1 MNNERKFY
9 GLLNDVVF
17 KYVFGRNENTKPL
30 ISLLN
35 AILRLE
41 GKDKIESIEVL
52 NPFNYREYLGDKMS
66 IVDTRVKDGNGLF
79 YNIEVQNYN
88 DKAFAQRVG
97 YYLAKTYVGQIKD
110 GDDYD
115 LLKTATGIAFM
126 DFELFGSK
134 ELHEK
139 FSFKNEKSDI
149 TIENFMI
156 IHFFNI
162 SKVCLEQNAEND
174 NLYDRWLQTLR
185 LTEKYDTMKSEIS
198 SLTQNEE
205 GMIMAIEL
213 MNRANSDSQLR
224 ELIFDREESKRY
236 SRYIIDSEV
245 RARKAAEEK
254 LKLAEEEAKR
264 VMQEA
269 RQAAR
274 QAVQE
279 AKQAAEQEVKQAV
292 QAAKQ
297 AAEQADQ
304 KLLSVIQKVV
314 NTNKKM
320 GLSSSENIDYIMNCF
335 GLTKEEAIQ
344 AVS

>member
-1 MNNERKFY
+1 MHNERKFY

-35 AILRLE
+35 AVLRLE
-41 GKDKIESIEVL
+41 GKDRIENIEVL

-97 YYLAKTYVGQIKD
+97 YYLAKTYVGQIKED
-110 GDDYD
+110 DDYD

-139 FSFKNEKSDI
+139 FSFKNENSDI
-149 TIENFMI
+149 TIENFMTM
-156 IHFFNI
+156 HFFNI
-162 SKVCLEQNAEND
+162 SKVCLELNAKNED
-174 NLYDRWLQTLR
+174 LYDRWLQTLR
-185 LTEKYDTMKSEIS
+185 LTEEYDTMKSEVA

-213 MNRANSDSQLR
+213 MNRANSDRQLR

-245 RARKAAEEK
+245 RARKAAEAK
-254 LKLAEEEAKR
+254 LMLAEQKAN
-264 VMQEA
+264 
-269 RQAAR
+269 
-274 QAVQE
+274 QAVLE
-279 AKQAAEQEVKQAV
+279 AEHKANQAV
-292 QAAKQ
+292 KEANKKL
-297 AAEQADQ
+297 EQAKEQ
-304 KLLSVIQKVV
+304 SIIILVNACKELGSSLKETVKLI
-314 NTNKKM
+314 TNKYQ
-320 GLSSSENIDYIMNCF
+320 LSEKHAIDIVEQNW
-335 GLTKEEAIQ
+335 K
-344 AVS
+344 

>member
-41 GKDKIESIEVL
+41 GKDRIESIEVL

-97 YYLAKTYVGQIKD
+97 YYLAKTYVGQIKED
-110 GDDYD
+110 DDYD

-149 TIENFMI
+149 TIENFI
-156 IHFFNI
+156 IMHFFNI
-162 SKVCLEQNAEND
+162 SKVCLEQNAKND
-174 NLYDRWLQTLR
+174 NLYDRWLQTLH
-185 LTEKYDTMKSEIS
+185 LTEKYDTMKDKVA

-245 RARKAAEEK
+245 RARKAVEEK
-254 LKLAEEEAKR
+254 LKLAEQKALLAEQKANKTS
-264 VMQEA
+264 M
-269 RQAAR
+269 
-274 QAVQE
+274 E
-279 AKQAAEQEVKQAV
+279 AKQAVLEANRKL
-292 QAAKQ
+292 
-297 AAEQADQ
+297 EQA
-304 KLLSVIQKVV
+304 
-314 NTNKKM
+314 
-320 GLSSSENIDYIMNCF
+320 
-335 GLTKEEAIQ
+335 KEEAREEAICKLINTCKSFGISRTQ
-344 AVS
+344 TIEHIAKEYNLTQNEAESKVEKYSK

>member
-1 MNNERKFY
+1 MHNERKFY

-35 AILRLE
+35 AVLRLE
-41 GKDKIESIEVL
+41 GKDRIENIEVL
-52 NPFNYREYLGDKMS
+52 NPFNYREYLEDKMS

-97 YYLAKTYVGQIKD
+97 YYLAKTYVGQIKED
-110 GDDYD
+110 DDYD
-115 LLKTATGIAFM
+115 LLKTATGIAFI

-139 FSFKNEKSDI
+139 FSFKNENSDI
-149 TIENFMI
+149 TIENFMTM
-156 IHFFNI
+156 HFFNI
-162 SKVCLEQNAEND
+162 SKVCLELNAKNED
-174 NLYDRWLQTLR
+174 LYDRWLQTLR
-185 LTEKYDTMKSEIS
+185 LTEEYDTMKSEVA

-213 MNRANSDSQLR
+213 MNRANSDRQLR

-245 RARKAAEEK
+245 RARKAVEAK
-254 LKLAEEEAKR
+254 LILAEQKAKQA
-264 VMQEA
+264 MQEA
-269 RQAAR
+269 NQAKQKAN
-274 QAVQE
+274 QAVLE
-279 AKQAAEQEVKQAV
+279 ANRKL
-292 QAAKQ
+292 
-297 AAEQADQ
+297 EQAR
-304 KLLSVIQKVV
+304 
-314 NTNKKM
+314 
-320 GLSSSENIDYIMNCF
+320 
-335 GLTKEEAIQ
+335 EEAICKLINTCKSFG
-344 AVS
+344 VSRKQTIEHLAKVYNLTQNEAESKVEKYFN